1 MELSVPRTRCRSA
14 RTAWSAGW
22 VRAGCRRLRGRGA
35 AAAGH
40 DQAGPTRRLADPA
53 SRTAAD
59 AAMESYHQFVWAA
72 HRFQDQPATCEH
84 GIANS

>member
-1 MELSVPRTRCRSA
+1 MHAEPDLADGYAAEV
-14 RTAWSAGW
+14 
-22 VRAGCRRLRGRGA
+22 A

-53 SRTAAD
+53 IRTAAD

-72 HRFQDQPATCEH
+72 HRFQDQPATCEQ